1 MEGELSS
8 PRDEESWKERVK
20 KKKSHHDKMLEG
32 KLDGMVPIKPGAI
45 RAVPLRVMKGID
57 E

>member
-1 MEGELSS
+1 MGGELSS
-8 PRDEESWKERVK
+8 PRDKEPWKERV

-45 RAVPLRVMKGID
+45 RAVPPSRD
-57 E
+57 ERH

>member
-8 PRDEESWKERVK
+8 PRDEESWKE
-20 KKKSHHDKMLEG
+20 SDKMLEG

-45 RAVPLRVMKGID
+45 RDVPPSRD
-57 E
+57 ERH